1 MSRPLGGR
9 DELISRAFVSLADTL
24 VDEYDVIELLNRLAG
39 FSVQLLPADA
49 AGIVLGDARRELR
62 AVAASDEAAHIMELL
77 QLQSDQGPCL
87 ECFQSAAPVR
97 VADLAEAADRWPTF
111 VAAVMQRGDFR
122 SVHALPLRLRGRAI
136 GALNLFG
143 GVPGPLP
150 ELDLALGQA
159 LADVATIGI
168 LQERAIRRGEVLNE
182 QLQSALNHRVIIE
195 QAKGVLAQ
203 YGGLAPADAFDRLR
217 RHARSRNLKLTNV
230 ARRIV
235 DKELDPGEVLAPG
248 RTPGQPRQSRPQ

>member
-1 MSRPLGGR
+1 MSRPHGGR
-9 DELISRAFVSLADTL
+9 EELISRADTL
-24 VDEYDVIELLNRLAG
+24 VDEYDVIELLNRLAD

-77 QLQSDQGPCL
+77 QLQSDEGPCL
-87 ECFQSAAPVR
+87 DCFQSAAPVS
-97 VADLAEAADRWPTF
+97 VADLAEASARWPSF
-111 VAAVMQRGDFR
+111 VAAVTQRGEFR

-143 GVPGPLP
+143 SVPGPLP
-150 ELDLALGQA
+150 EPDLALGQA

-168 LQERAIRRGEVLNE
+168 LQERVIRRGEVLNE
-182 QLQSALNHRVIIE
+182 QLQGALNNRVIIE

-203 YGGLAPADAFDRLR
+203 YGGLAP
-217 RHARSRNLKLTNV
+217 SV
-230 ARRIV
+230 
-235 DKELDPGEVLAPG
+235 
-248 RTPGQPRQSRPQ
+248 